1 MKASPRRE
9 LSVVLA
15 IVRCLVLRNGEG
27 ALTGA
32 VLGRSV
38 RIQNPRFPSLG
49 RYSAVGGG
57 GCTCSCRPLRPR
69 LRDVKRKEAHVLPE
83 SLLL

>member
-49 RYSAVGGG
+49 RYSAVGALAVVGPCG
-57 GCTCSCRPLRPR
+57 PDFAT
-69 LRDVKRKEAHVLPE
+69 
-83 SLLL
+83 